1 MDIEQSAQI
10 FRALG
15 DKSRIQ
21 VLALLSNRE
30 ACGNDLLAQ
39 LAISQSTLSHH
50 MKILTESGLVTARK
64 AGKATYYT
72 LSPAAAELA
81 GQALSSA
88 LGTLSAA
95 PASAEPASVKKKPK
109 NQFETWL

>member
-1 MDIEQSAQI
+1 MDIEQSTQV

-21 VLALLSNRE
+21 VLSLLGNGE

-50 MKILTESGLVTARK
+50 MKILTESGLVTAHK

-72 LSPAAAELA
+72 LAPAAAELA
-81 GQALSSA
+81 NQALASA
-88 LGTLSAA
+88 LGQA
-95 PASAEPASVKKKPK
+95 PAPIVQAPVKKKPK

>member
-15 DKSRIQ
+15 DHSRLQILSLLKSGEQ
-21 VLALLSNRE
+21 
-30 ACGNDLLAQ
+30 CGSDLLPQ

-50 MKILTESGLVTARK
+50 MKILTESGLVAARK
-64 AGKATYYT
+64 AGKATYYS
-72 LSPAAAELA
+72 LSPVAAMQTE
-81 GQALSSA
+81 QALA
-88 LGTLSAA
+88 CVFGQVATPVA
-95 PASAEPASVKKKPK
+95 PPPIKKKPK

>member
-1 MDIEQSAQI
+1 MDIEQSAQV

-21 VLALLSNRE
+21 VLSLLGNGE

-50 MKILTESGLVTARK
+50 MKILTESGLVSARK

-72 LSPAAAELA
+72 LSPVAATQTEHALA
-81 GQALSSA
+81 CVFGQ
-88 LGTLSAA
+88 TPTPVA
-95 PASAEPASVKKKPK
+95 PTTIKKKPK

>member
-21 VLALLSNRE
+21 VLALLSNGE

-88 LGTLSAA
+88 FGHA
-95 PASAEPASVKKKPK
+95 PAPVAQAPAKKKPK